1 MLMEKLRSHIG
12 EAKEE
17 LKNTLKIPGDLKN
30 QFLLEFSAIEELEK
44 QLRKQIQKGEK
55 ILKQLSIKKE

>member
-1 MLMEKLRSHIG
+1 MLMEKLRSRLG

-30 QFLLEFSAIEELEK
+30 QFPTEFSEIEELEK
-44 QLRKQIQKGEK
+44 QLRKQIQNGEK
-55 ILKQLSIKKE
+55 ILKQFFIKKE